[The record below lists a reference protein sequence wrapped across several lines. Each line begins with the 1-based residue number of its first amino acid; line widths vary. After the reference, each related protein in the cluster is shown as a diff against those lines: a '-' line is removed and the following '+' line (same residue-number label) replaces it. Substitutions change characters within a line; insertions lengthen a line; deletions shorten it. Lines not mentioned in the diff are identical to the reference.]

1 MNSSTHHPQKASG
14 PTLLEP
20 TLQQAVARGLARID
34 AQMLMLHAL
43 ERSVHD
49 RAWLAM
55 HSADL
60 LGAEAAQRFEAMVQR
75 RLHQEPVAYI
85 TGENEFFGLNLR
97 VDARVLDPRPD
108 TEILVEWALQVIEP
122 GQPLKVADLGTG
134 SGAIALAI
142 KSQRPAVQM
151 TAVDVSPEALDVARL
166 NAQRLN
172 LEVNFRHGTWLTG
185 VSDTF
190 DVIVSNPPYI
200 AAGDPHLSQ
209 LHHEPLN
216 ALASG
221 LDGLKD
227 LRQIIEQA
235 FARLQPGGWL
245 LLEHGHDQAPA
256 VSVLL
261 QKAGFVQV
269 QSRPDLAGIARCSG
283 GQRPKLT

>member
-1 MNSSTHHPQKASG
+1 MNTSTHHPHQTSG
-14 PTLLEP
+14 PTLLET
-20 TLQQAVARGLARID
+20 TLQHAVSRGLARID
-34 AQMLMLHAL
+34 AQMLMLHVL

-49 RAWLAM
+49 RAWLAL
-55 HSADL
+55 HSTDL
-60 LGAEAAQRFEAMVQR
+60 LGAEAAARFESMVQR
-75 RLHQEPVAYI
+75 RLRQEPLAYI
-85 TGENEFFGLNLR
+85 TGEKEFFGLNLR

-108 TEILVEWALQVIEP
+108 TEILVEWALQVIKPE
-122 GQPLKVADLGTG
+122 QVLKVADLGTG
-134 SGAIALAI
+134 SGAIALAV

-151 TAVDVSPEALDVARL
+151 TAIDLSPEALDVARL

-172 LEVNFRHGTWLTG
+172 LDVVCRQGAWLTG
-185 VSDTF
+185 LNERF
-190 DVIVSNPPYI
+190 DVIISNPPYI

-221 LDGLKD
+221 LDGLRD
-227 LRQIIEQA
+227 LRLIIEQA
-235 FARLQPGGWL
+235 WDRLEPGGWL

-269 QSRPDLAGIARCSG
+269 QNRPDLAGIARCTG

>member
-1 MNSSTHHPQKASG
+1 MNTTSLGS
-14 PTLLEP
+14 TLLEP
-20 TLQQAVARGLARID
+20 TLQRAIARGLARID

-43 ERSVHD
+43 ERPVHD
-49 RAWLAM
+49 RAWLAL
-55 HSADL
+55 HSTDL
-60 LGAEAAQRFEAMVQR
+60 LGTDAAARFEAMVDR
-75 RLHQEPVAYI
+75 RLHHEPVAYI
-85 TGENEFFGLNLR
+85 VGEKEFFGLKLR

-108 TEILVEWALQVIEP
+108 TEILVEWAMQLIAP
-122 GQPLKVADLGTG
+122 DQPLNVADLGTG
-134 SGAIALAI
+134 SGAIALAL
-142 KSQRPAVQM
+142 KKERPAVHM
-151 TAVDVSPEALDVARL
+151 TAIDISPEALDVARL

-172 LEVNFRHGTWLTG
+172 LEVAFRHGPWLTG
-185 VSDTF
+185 VTETF

-235 FARLQPGGWL
+235 TERLQPGGWL

-256 VSVLL
+256 VCVLL
-261 QKAGFVQV
+261 QKAGFTQV

-283 GQRPKLT
+283 AQRPKLT